1 LLRLREWV
9 FLARW
14 QDLATILLHQIKVWV
29 DLVNPVPVQ
38 VEHLVQLVPVAH
50 LVQVEHLVQQVLAEL
65 LVQVDSLHVQVP
77 VPQVVRQAE
86 LLLLVP
92 LVVDQVLVAAVAV
105 AAQPVLSVKVDLVTL
120 LRQESR
126 RE

>member
-1 LLRLREWV
+1 LLLLREWV

-14 QDLATILLHQIKVWV
+14 QDLATILLHPTKVWV
-29 DLVNPVPVQ
+29 EQANLVLDQ
-38 VEHLVQLVPVAH
+38 ADHVQLVQVDH
-50 LVQVEHLVQQVLAEL
+50 LDQVVLQDLLVLGEL
-65 LVQVDSLHVQVP
+65 LVQVDLLHVQVP
-77 VPQVVRQAE
+77 VLQVVRQAE
-86 LLLLVP
+86 LLLLVL
-92 LVVDQVLVAAVAV
+92 LVVAQVLVVAVAV